1 MPRYEDTL
9 LVWSVF
15 EEYFNQSLVHS
26 LGLSN
31 IYDLDTLKVL
41 YETVIIKPSF
51 VQNRFYAK
59 TGYDKEIRRFCQE
72 KGIIYQ
78 SFWSLTANKQILKR
92 FALLLSSSSS
102 SSPHLDQW
110 ETRFDCRET
119 ELHSSSSFL
128 PIPHR

>member
-92 FALLLSSSSS
+92 SALLLSSS